1 MRVMIVVNPRSGS
14 GRAARAGDRIDACLR
29 QAGYDIDRAE
39 THGDRAEEWLD
50 DRLQNAGALLVVG
63 GDGAVR
69 SVAATAIRTGTPI
82 YHVPYGTA
90 NLFARAFGMNR
101 RADIVLRAL
110 RCRHIHRVDAGIANG
125 QTFVLMASIGY
136 DAQVV
141 YDLANRRRRAISRL
155 SYVAP
160 MLRQLFAWRPME
172 LAVTVDGERID
183 LDTGCGLLIAANCR
197 HYMWRLDPVRRAVM
211 TDGQLDVAVFPARSR
226 SDLLRWILKCAAG
239 RQLADPAL
247 VYRTGRRV
255 EIVCREPQRLQIDG
269 DPPAGPAGSLVRKV
283 DLSVQPRALGV
294 LLPAR

>member
-50 DRLQNAGALLVVG
+50 DRLQKAGALLVVG

-82 YHVPYGTA
+82 YHVPCGTA

-101 RADIVLRAL
+101 RPDMVLRSL
-110 RCRHIHRVDAGIANG
+110 RCRHVHWVDAGVANG

-141 YDLANRRRRAISRL
+141 YDLSKRRGGAISRL
-155 SYVAP
+155 SYVVP

-211 TDGQLDVAVFPARSR
+211 NDGQLDVAVFPARSR
-226 SDLLRWILKCAAG
+226 SDLLRWIVKCAAG
-239 RQLADPAL
+239 RQLADTAL
-247 VYRTGRRV
+247 VYRMGRRV
-255 EIVCREPQRLQIDG
+255 EIVCSEPQRLQIDG
-269 DPPAGPAGSLVRKV
+269 DSPAGATGSLVRKV
-283 DLSVQPRALGV
+283 DLNVQPGVLGV
-294 LLPAR
+294 LLPAP